1 MKGVDVERIYVGTFM
16 TSLEMAGVSITL
28 LHLNEERKKY
38 LGIVASKIYLPYCHT
53 VCTCLKAPNNARS
66 MVSQLTIP
74 WRIRPFDFSYV
85 QYIYMQILK
94 TKHIVGCILMGQ
106 IPQ

>member
-38 LGIVASKIYLPYCHT
+38 LGIVASKE
-53 VCTCLKAPNNARS
+53 
-66 MVSQLTIP
+66 
-74 WRIRPFDFSYV
+74 
-85 QYIYMQILK
+85 
-94 TKHIVGCILMGQ
+94 
-106 IPQ
+106 